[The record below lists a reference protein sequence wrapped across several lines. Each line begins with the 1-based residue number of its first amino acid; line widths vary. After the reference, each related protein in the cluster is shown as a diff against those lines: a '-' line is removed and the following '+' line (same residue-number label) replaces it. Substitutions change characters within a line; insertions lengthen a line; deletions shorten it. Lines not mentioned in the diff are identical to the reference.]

1 METQEFKPQHERER
15 SRESK
20 ESKEDELSPEA
31 QAAASM
37 ERAEIIVKEV
47 KSNKQQMQNIL
58 MHMGQVQQAIKNLRK
73 QLALQDSDDVASV
86 AQDAETVARL
96 KKQIAEYREEIIA
109 MQDDLLRAQL
119 LELAETQ
126 PDMSADHR
134 ESLARQTVDRM
145 IAEVEAV

>member
-1 METQEFKPQHERER
+1 METLETKSQLERER

-20 ESKEDELSPEA
+20 ESKEAELSSEA

-47 KSNKQQMQNIL
+47 KNNKQQMQNIL

-73 QLALQDSDDVASV
+73 QLALQDSEDAASV

-96 KKQIAEYREEIIA
+96 KKQIVEYREEILA
-109 MQDDLLRAQL
+109 MRDDLLRAQL

-126 PDMSADHR
+126 PDLPAHER
-134 ESLARQTVDRM
+134 EALARAAVERM
-145 IAEVEAV
+145 IAAVEAD